1 MLIIVRILSLLIK
14 CSPYAIRL
22 PVIYFTYNE
31 LSSYKLYINFI
42 PVIHFSLNEKLP
54 NIEVLG
60 I

>member
-22 PVIYFTYNE
+22 RVIYVTYNE
-31 LSSYKLYINFI
+31 LSSYKLNINFI
-42 PVIHFSLNEKLP
+42 HVIHFSLNEKMP

>member
-1 MLIIVRILSLLIK
+1 MLIIVRILSLLIT

-22 PVIYFTYNE
+22 RVIYVTYNE
-31 LSSYKLYINFI
+31 LSSYKLNINFI
-42 PVIHFSLNEKLP
+42 HVIHFSLNEKMP